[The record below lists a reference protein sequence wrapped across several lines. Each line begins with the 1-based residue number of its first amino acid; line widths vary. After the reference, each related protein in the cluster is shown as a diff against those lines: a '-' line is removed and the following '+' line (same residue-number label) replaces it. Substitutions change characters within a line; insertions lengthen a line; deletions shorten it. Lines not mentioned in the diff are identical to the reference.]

1 MRTDS
6 PHPEGASRLVGSC
19 LLTLFANERCV
30 HGARMKWNKNLTP
43 CPQPPNS
50 VTQMVTGIESDM
62 LTESRFD
69 ADLGPWTSIEESPI
83 PATLNSAWFER
94 KSADRHRFGGQF
106 GETRLPGSG
115 RFCYLSREAPSV
127 ALCGRQSGERMVPAR
142 EGIPMQSSLW
152 KVLTAAGIIGIGT
165 MIVLEVQRRLPVPSA
180 NGSLPATAGQET
192 TVTPDASTPLDD
204 MLSEPALL
212 GAFSEPSAFDKPG
225 QGQGNPAPP
234 EDDSRFFNP
243 QDQEVRKGDLAENFD
258 LFADDAANSQAR
270 ASSNGGS
277 GTDGS
282 ATAEGTTSQ
291 PLPFSGD
298 KTPVKPASATSP
310 KGTVAAPPA
319 SQGNSTSTETPLT
332 FSFEEAAVAKSSTSS
347 AAAATDIAQ
356 ADRPSFPVDEG
367 GATVASQA
375 KQTTQSRAGSVSQER
390 NSIQFFGNG
399 QKLPASGNE
408 SNAAMSS
415 ASGATSFPDESSAAA
430 NSTVKTAGATLGAG
444 AQITRTSATASSDEL
459 PNLFVPEPVP
469 DVTNP
474 GASETESNGRQPIS
488 EFNPFEEDGP
498 SSTPVRPLPVQP
510 VPVQEPN
517 LPFPGKEPEFN
528 EDPVIPERNPS
539 PGTRQPETP
548 LADEP
553 FMEDE
558 PATLPSPDRPAR
570 PIADEPSFPAPGSD
584 SGSLTDEP
592 FEMDRP
598 DGRPDNGGTTRP
610 LPAAEEIP
618 GFEWPERSRPPG
630 SADPVGRTTT
640 EVMRP
645 QLNIRKD
652 APKTASVGVAHDYMI
667 VVVNEGETPAYD
679 VLVEDELGGAAEF
692 VESRPIAEFNRSSGK
707 LEWNIAQLDA
717 GETQEIRVR
726 IRPTGEGTLD
736 GIATVRFK
744 AQVKAETVITSPK
757 LELDLAGPAE
767 VKVGDEVPLTFTIRN
782 RGSGDANNVILRSV
796 LPVSLKH
803 PEGGDLEYEI
813 QQLRAGE
820 SESVDLTVVAA
831 EPGDL
836 ILVSAEVTTSGITA
850 AKARAEIGIV
860 GAQLSLKR
868 NGPERRF
875 VGRSAT
881 FQNIVTNESRFE
893 ALNATVVEA
902 VPDGMRF
909 VSASNGGEFDPDT
922 RRIQWNIPRLIP
934 GKQAVLE
941 VELLAE
947 APGQMETMVEVTE
960 DAGFRTPLTENTI
973 VTVEDLHNVTADIS
987 HQDGP
992 VAIGERFGFTITIDN
1007 RGTAMAKNMEM
1018 AIIVP
1023 KEIRV
1028 LAAGTR
1034 QVPGRLVGNT
1044 VKFNVVPE
1052 IKPNASMTF
1061 QVTLQ
1066 GESPVRNALVQAQLK
1081 YDEMPEPL
1089 IVTESVTVFD
1099 DRP

>member
-1 MRTDS
+1 
-6 PHPEGASRLVGSC
+6 
-19 LLTLFANERCV
+19 
-30 HGARMKWNKNLTP
+30 
-43 CPQPPNS
+43 
-50 VTQMVTGIESDM
+50 
-62 LTESRFD
+62 
-69 ADLGPWTSIEESPI
+69 
-83 PATLNSAWFER
+83 
-94 KSADRHRFGGQF
+94 
-106 GETRLPGSG
+106 
-115 RFCYLSREAPSV
+115 
-127 ALCGRQSGERMVPAR
+127 MVPAR

-204 MLSEPALL
+204 VLSEPALL
-212 GAFSEPSAFDKPG
+212 GSLSEPSAFDKPG
-225 QGQGNPAPP
+225 QGMGNPAPP

-243 QDQEVRKGDLAENFD
+243 QDQEVRKGDLAENFN
-258 LFADDAANSQAR
+258 LFADETANSDAG
-270 ASSNGGS
+270 ASSA
-277 GTDGS
+277 DGS
-282 ATAEGTTSQ
+282 ARAAGTASQ
-291 PLPFSGD
+291 PVSSSGD
-298 KTPVKPASATSP
+298 KPPVRPASSARP
-310 KGTVAAPPA
+310 KKDVVAPPA
-319 SQGNSTSTETPLT
+319 SEANSTSAEQPLS
-332 FSFEEAAVAKSSTSS
+332 FPFEEAAVAKSATPSG
-347 AAAATDIAQ
+347 AAAENV
-356 ADRPSFPVDEG
+356 DRPIFPAEDNSVKM
-367 GATVASQA
+367 AAQT
-375 KQTTQSRAGSVSQER
+375 KQPTQPGAGSPAQER
-390 NSIQFFGNG
+390 NTIQFFGNG
-399 QKLPASGNE
+399 QKPQTSGNE
-408 SNAAMSS
+408 TNAGMSS
-415 ASGATSFPDESSAAA
+415 ASGTASFPDDGSATAKA
-430 NSTVKTAGATLGAG
+430 GVKTAAATSGAG
-444 AQITRTSATASSDEL
+444 TQITRTSATASNDEL

-469 DVTNP
+469 DVTDP
-474 GASETESNGRQPIS
+474 RASEPESNRREPIS
-488 EFNPFEEDGP
+488 EFNPFEEDGASPAPGRP
-498 SSTPVRPLPVQP
+498 SAEQP
-510 VPVQEPN
+510 APAQEPN
-517 LPFPGKEPEFN
+517 LPFPGTEPGREFN
-528 EDPVIPERNPS
+528 EDPEIPERSTP
-539 PGTRQPETP
+539 PGSARPETP

-553 FMEDE
+553 FMEDD
-558 PATLPSPDRPAR
+558 PTTLPSPDRPSR
-570 PIADEPSFPAPGSD
+570 PSSEEPRLPLPGTNSD
-584 SGSLTDEP
+584 SLADEP

-598 DGRPDNGGTTRP
+598 EDSGTTRP
-610 LPAAEEIP
+610 LPAAEDVP
-618 GFEWPERSRPPG
+618 GFEWPDRPVPSG

-645 QLNIRKD
+645 QLSIRKD
-652 APKTASVGVAHDYMI
+652 APKTASVGVAHDYTI

-692 VESRPIAEFNRSSGK
+692 VESRPIAEFNRASGK

-717 GETQEIRVR
+717 GETQEIRIR

-736 GIATVRFK
+736 GVATVRFK
-744 AQVKAETVITSPK
+744 AQVKAETVITSPR

-850 AKARAEIGIV
+850 AKAKTEIGIV

-893 ALNATVVEA
+893 ALNATVVEE
-902 VPDGMRF
+902 VPEGMRF

-922 RRIQWNIPRLIP
+922 RRIQWKVPRLVP
-934 GKQAVLE
+934 GKQVVLE

-960 DAGFRTPLTENTI
+960 NAGFRTPLTENTI

-1007 RGTAMAKNMEM
+1007 RGTALAKNMEM

-1028 LAAGTR
+1028 LAAGTK

>member
-1 MRTDS
+1 
-6 PHPEGASRLVGSC
+6 
-19 LLTLFANERCV
+19 
-30 HGARMKWNKNLTP
+30 
-43 CPQPPNS
+43 
-50 VTQMVTGIESDM
+50 
-62 LTESRFD
+62 
-69 ADLGPWTSIEESPI
+69 
-83 PATLNSAWFER
+83 
-94 KSADRHRFGGQF
+94 
-106 GETRLPGSG
+106 
-115 RFCYLSREAPSV
+115 
-127 ALCGRQSGERMVPAR
+127 MVPAR

-180 NGSLPATAGQET
+180 NGSLPAVAGQET
-192 TVTPDASTPLDD
+192 SVTPDASTPLDD
-204 MLSEPALL
+204 VLSEPALL

-258 LFADDAANSQAR
+258 LFADDAAHSKAP
-270 ASSNGGS
+270 ASSTG
-277 GTDGS
+277 DR
-282 ATAEGTTSQ
+282 ATAAGTNSQ
-291 PLPFSGD
+291 PLSFSGD
-298 KTPVKPASATSP
+298 TPPVKPASAASP
-310 KGTVAAPPA
+310 KGGVAAPPA
-319 SQGNSTSTETPLT
+319 SEGNSTSTQTPELA
-332 FSFEEAAVAKSSTSS
+332 FPFEEAAAKRS
-347 AAAATDIAQ
+347 APTLPAGAGDAN
-356 ADRPSFPVDEG
+356 ADRPIFPAEDRSVK
-367 GATVASQA
+367 ASAQA
-375 KQTTQSRAGSVSQER
+375 KQTAESNTGSVSQER
-390 NSIQFFGNG
+390 NTIQFFGNA
-399 QKLPASGNE
+399 QKPQASGNE

-415 ASGATSFPDESSAAA
+415 SSGPASFPNDGTAAV
-430 NSTVKTAGATLGAG
+430 NSGVKTAGATLGSA
-444 AQITRTSATASSDEL
+444 AEITRTSATAGSDEL

-469 DVTNP
+469 DVTDP
-474 GASETESNGRQPIS
+474 RASETESNRSQPLS
-488 EFNPFEEDGP
+488 EFNPFEEDGS
-498 SSTPVRPLPVQP
+498 SSTPVRPTPVQP
-510 VPVQEPN
+510 APVQEPS
-517 LPFPGKEPEFN
+517 LPFPGIEPEFT
-528 EDPVIPERNPS
+528 EDPVIPDRRP
-539 PGTRQPETP
+539 PPAAGQPETP

-553 FMEDE
+553 FMEDQ
-558 PATLPSPDRPAR
+558 PATRPSPDRPAR
-570 PIADEPSFPAPGSD
+570 PIAEEPRFPLPD
-584 SGSLTDEP
+584 SGTGLTDEP

-598 DGRPDNGGTTRP
+598 DDGGTIRP
-610 LPAAEEIP
+610 LPSAEDLP
-618 GFEWPERSRPPG
+618 GIEWPERPVPSG

-652 APKTASVGVAHDYMI
+652 APKTASVGVAHDYTI

-717 GETQEIRVR
+717 GETQEIRIR

-736 GIATVRFK
+736 GVATVRFK

-757 LELDLAGPAE
+757 LELDLAGPTE

-850 AKARAEIGIV
+850 AKAKTEIGIV

-902 VPDGMRF
+902 VPEGMRF
-909 VSASNGGEFDPDT
+909 VSASNGGEFDPDS

-1028 LAAGTR
+1028 LAAGTK

-1066 GESPVRNALVQAQLK
+1066 GESPIRNALVQAQLK